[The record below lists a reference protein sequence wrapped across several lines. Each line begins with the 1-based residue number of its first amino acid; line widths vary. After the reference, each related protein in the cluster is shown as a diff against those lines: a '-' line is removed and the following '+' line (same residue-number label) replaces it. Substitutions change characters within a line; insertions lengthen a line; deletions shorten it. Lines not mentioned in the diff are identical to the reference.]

1 VQPQRAAPDAR
12 RETPIVLTAARSSV
26 ARILTI
32 AARRRGLKVVGA
44 VRSEAGANVLSARF
58 PDLIVIS
65 TADRDWGDQVRRAAG
80 ERPLQVGIDAA
91 GGTMVSDLVALLGDG
106 GTLLLYGDLLRS
118 PLRSGQ
124 LS

>member
-1 VQPQRAAPDAR
+1 
-12 RETPIVLTAARSSV
+12 V